1 MTDNA
6 SAAAVKPQ
14 PADYVQIWA
23 DSFSQVLAQITGAAM
38 ACLVHAETPAGL
50 PPSGGDEVWAMVTCA
65 GGLRGE
71 MSLRLP
77 PEAALGLAQRFMSE
91 AVAPEAAL
99 TPDHREAVI
108 ELLRQ
113 VAGVAASRAQPRWGE
128 LQLRIEAAVGAASWP
143 AAETFWLQAGAEG
156 AANLLVEFGLSAALV
171 AELRAEKI
179 EAGPAAPDSAASAAS
194 GSGGP
199 GAGALDML
207 MEVRLALTMRFGARR
222 LRLREV
228 LELSPGAVV
237 ELDRR
242 VEEPVE
248 LLLDGRLVACGE
260 VVVIDGS
267 YGLRVTDVSPLARPG
282 VPPEG
287 VGGA

>member
-1 MTDNA
+1 MSDNA
-6 SAAAVKPQ
+6 SAAAPKPQ
-14 PADYVQIWA
+14 PADYMQIWA
-23 DSFSQVLAQITGAAM
+23 DSFSQVGTQITGAAM
-38 ACLVHAETPAGL
+38 ACLVHAETPAEL

-71 MSLRLP
+71 MSVRLP
-77 PEAALGLAQRFMSE
+77 PAAALGLAQRFMSE
-91 AVAPEAAL
+91 AAAPAAAL

-128 LQLRIEAAVGAASWP
+128 LQLRIEAATGAASWP

-156 AANLLVEFGLSAALV
+156 AANWLVEFGLSAALV

-179 EAGPAAPDSAASAAS
+179 EAAPTAPDSPTSAAPA
-194 GSGGP
+194 GGP
-199 GAGALDML
+199 GGGALDML

-228 LELSPGAVV
+228 LALSPGAVV

-248 LLLDGRLVACGE
+248 LLLDGRLVARGE
-260 VVVIDGS
+260 VVVIDGN
-267 YGLRVTDVSPLARPG
+267 YGLRVTDVSPLARAG
-282 VPPEG
+282 APPEG
-287 VGGA
+287 